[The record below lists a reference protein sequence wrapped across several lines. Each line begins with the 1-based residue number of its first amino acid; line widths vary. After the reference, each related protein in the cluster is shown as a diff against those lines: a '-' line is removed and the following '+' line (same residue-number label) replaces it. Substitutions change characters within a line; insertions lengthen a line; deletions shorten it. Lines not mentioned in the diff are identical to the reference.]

1 LSAYHVKVYLGV
13 DLQGL
18 GDSFEVGLRFSVS
31 PEGKVESVERISSS
45 GHPTV
50 DIVAMRYLKG
60 WQFAPLK
67 AGADGGRQ
75 RGTIKL
81 NLKLEKAA
89 AK

>member
-1 LSAYHVKVYLGV
+1 M

-60 WQFAPLK
+60 WQFAPVK
-67 AGADGGRQ
+67 AGTDGGKQ
-75 RGTIKL
+75 IGTIRL